1 MVRPRARGNRRGP
14 SNMDE
19 NLKLKLMREA
29 ISEAHK
35 SQAEDGRNHPLVGAI
50 ITDDDG
56 KIFLRAHRGENGG
69 GGHAEFLIFQ
79 KAQDEKIDLSDKTLF
94 VTLEPCT
101 RRGAG
106 KIPCAV
112 RVANSGIRRVY
123 IGTID
128 PNPSICGRGELH
140 LLNQGLEVERFPFSL
155 ARELLASN

>member
-1 MVRPRARGNRRGP
+1 
-14 SNMDE
+14 MDE

-112 RVANSGIRRVY
+112 RVANSGIIRFGVLVFKAHGR
-123 IGTID
+123 ILSLS
-128 PNPSICGRGELH
+128 NPGAP
-140 LLNQGLEVERFPFSL
+140 QL
-155 ARELLASN
+155 ARSRQH